1 MKHLF
6 CHGFYLVWLVHQLEI
21 VKSFQGERREN
32 GCFSN
37 CWPNYAWPLTCC
49 PPILPWQSC
58 TGCLFNTEG
67 VAGYVTRGTRAGSD
81 PRQMKSVSHLLK
93 GCHLSYPC
101 LAEPAL
107 YRDLLYYSA
116 GLIFLF
122 MTTLPW
128 RPSISL
134 QAWRMTLTEWYF
146 IVIYN
151 SQLQTQTGLVS

>member
-1 MKHLF
+1 M
-6 CHGFYLVWLVHQLEI
+6 
-21 VKSFQGERREN
+21 
-32 GCFSN
+32 
-37 CWPNYAWPLTCC
+37 
-49 PPILPWQSC
+49 LPWQTC
-58 TGCLFNTEG
+58 TGCLNNTAG
-67 VAGYVTRGTRAGSD
+67 VVGETTHGTRAGSD
-81 PRQMKSVSHLLK
+81 PGQMKSVSHLLK
-93 GCHLSYPC
+93 GCHLSYLC

-134 QAWRMTLTEWYF
+134 QSWRMTITEWYF

-151 SQLQTQTGLVS
+151 SQLQTQTRVCFSALRRMLIVSVGPPVHWMKLVLKHLRDLDAQILWN